1 MTLPKRILPIF
12 IFVNL
17 IVSLSVYSEN
27 KIVKSDWTDAQKV
40 DSLCEW
46 AWKERRND
54 IAAGFEYIEKALEI
68 AEKIDNDCKVGKVLF
83 YKGSL
88 FFNAGNATTG
98 IETFRQAAFLL
109 ENCNDDYLLSRIYN
123 GLGLCNADL
132 SNFTEAISYYQMAL
146 DIYAK
151 TNDEEGIALQKQNIG
166 VIYFQ
171 VGQLDKALKNYL
183 DAASTLENME
193 KPTLN
198 ILANNYVNLAIIYHR
213 LGEIVKSITYY
224 RKAAKIYEKCNDRL
238 GIGESYT
245 NLAVV
250 YFDINLDSSYIYH
263 LAALNIYRETGNI
276 QREGLAWTYLA
287 DIYRER
293 RINDTA
299 LAYYSKSIEVLKEI
313 GFTYGLISGLSGRGV
328 LLREV
333 GNFESAISDLKEA
346 LDSATAIQALNLE
359 ESVSLEL
366 SNTYNSAGMYKEAYE
381 ILRRHK
387 MLSDSLLGQEKIQTI
402 KNLEFSYETEKKQQ
416 EIDRLNNEKRLAH
429 IRLYSIIAISVLLI
443 AFLLFIFNR
452 QKTIKNKKMALMEAT
467 KMLTETKLA
476 AAQTDIEMRKKLLL
490 NYVMRISEKNDLFAT
505 IRSKLSDKKQI
516 DKEKQQ
522 ELISILNSHL
532 LIPGEKEE
540 LEHLTKQAG
549 QVFFSKLDNLSKDL
563 KETEKKV
570 CVFLSLGL
578 SSKDMASILNISPAT
593 IDNYRSNIRKK
604 LNLDSNIGLEE
615 FLKAL

>member
-1 MTLPKRILPIF
+1 MTISKRIIPIIVF
-12 IFVNL
+12 INL
-17 IVSLSVYSEN
+17 IFSMTAMTE
-27 KIVKSDWTDAQKV
+27 KKAVKSDWTDSQKL

-46 AWKERRND
+46 AWKERRID
-54 IAAGFEYIEKALEI
+54 IASGREYIKTAMEI
-68 AEKIDNDCKVGKVLF
+68 AEKMGDDCKIGKVLF
-83 YKGSL
+83 YEGSL
-88 FFNAGNATTG
+88 FFNAGDASRG
-98 IETFRQAAFLL
+98 IETFRQAAFLI
-109 ENCNDDYLLSRIYN
+109 ENCNDEYLLSRIYN
-123 GLGLCNADL
+123 GLGLCNADM
-132 SNFTEAISYYQMAL
+132 SNFTEAISYYQLAL
-146 DIYAK
+146 DIYVK

-171 VGQLDKALKNYL
+171 VGQLDKAIKNYL
-183 DAASTLENME
+183 EAASILENMDN
-193 KPTLN
+193 PTLN
-198 ILANNYVNLAIIYHR
+198 ILANNYVNLAIIYHK
-213 LGEIVKSITYY
+213 LKEIKKSIGYY
-224 RKAAKIYEKCNDRL
+224 WKAVRIYEKCNDKL
-238 GIGESYT
+238 GVGESYT

-250 YFDINLDSSYIYH
+250 YFDINLDSSYFYH
-263 LAALNIYRETGNI
+263 FSALNIYKETGNI

-293 RINDTA
+293 RVADTA
-299 LAYYSKSIEVLKEI
+299 LAYYTKSIEMLKGV
-313 GFTYGLISGLSGRGV
+313 GFTYGLISGLSGRGI
-328 LLREV
+328 LLRET
-333 GNFESAISDLKEA
+333 GSFEAAIADLKEA
-346 LDSATAIQALNLE
+346 LDSASSSKALNLE

-366 SNTYNSAGMYKEAYE
+366 ANTYQSAGMYKEAYE
-381 ILRRHK
+381 VLSRHK

-416 EIDRLNNEKRLAH
+416 EIDKLNNEKRIAH
-429 IRLYSIIAISVLLI
+429 IRFYSIIAISVLLI
-443 AFLLFIFNR
+443 AFLLIIFSR

-467 KMLTETKLA
+467 KMLAETKLA

-505 IRSKLSDKKQI
+505 IRSKLTEKKQI

-532 LIPGEKEE
+532 LIPGEKQE

-549 QVFFSKLDNLSKDL
+549 QVFFSKLDNLSNDL

-615 FLKAL
+615 FLKSL